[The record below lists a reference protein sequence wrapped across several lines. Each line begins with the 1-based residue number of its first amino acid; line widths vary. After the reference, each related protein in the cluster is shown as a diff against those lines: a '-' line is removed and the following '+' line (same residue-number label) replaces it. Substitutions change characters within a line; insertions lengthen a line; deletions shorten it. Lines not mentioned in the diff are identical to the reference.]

1 MAFGCRM
8 GWGRQ
13 VNVGGIFFR
22 CQLGESCPPQKK
34 VMNSPAGT
42 KGTVGTLHIFLTH
55 TCARII
61 GIESTA

>member
-1 MAFGCRM
+1 MQEEYFSDVN
-8 GWGRQ
+8 Q
-13 VNVGGIFFR
+13 VR
-22 CQLGESCPPQKK
+22 ATLHKK

-55 TCARII
+55 TCVRII